1 MSAVID
7 FYEAVS
13 DLRRRQAPCP
23 EAYDWVQAQGHD
35 PMIFNANGGQ
45 CDLSDA
51 TPEQFERFIRI
62 LDLLPH
68 LGGQFRTE
76 EAVSFVVFNI
86 GPGEDLVSV
95 YHEMLGID
103 PFPGPKIYEVAS
115 TGRRI
120 VVATC
125 EMDSGGQQH
134 D

>member
-13 DLRRRQAPCP
+13 DLQRRKAPCP

-35 PMIFNANGGQ
+35 PMVFSGNGLQ
-45 CDLSDA
+45 VHLSESKPD
-51 TPEQFERFIRI
+51 QFERFTRI

-68 LGGQFRTE
+68 LGGQYRTE
-76 EAVSFVVFNI
+76 DAVSFVVFDI

-103 PFPGPKIYEVAS
+103 PFPGPRIYEVAS

-125 EMDSGGQQH
+125 DMDQGGLS
-134 D
+134 